1 MNDYKQPEI
10 ELKVFNDEVPL
21 VDNGFYTGQIVMHKQ
36 LGKGVIVGFSE
47 VTSEP
52 AIYFFDKELQRRYN
66 DRVVT
71 VDKNDVIS
79 YSQFETLHL

>member
-1 MNDYKQPEI
+1 MINFRQLEP
-10 ELKVFNDEVPL
+10 ELKVFNDEIPL
-21 VDNGFYTGQIVMHKQ
+21 IDNGFHAGQIVIHNR

-47 VTSEP
+47 ITGEP
-52 AIYFFDKELQRRYN
+52 AIYFFDKELQRRYR

-79 YSQFETLHL
+79 YSEFEMQHL

>member
-1 MNDYKQPEI
+1 MNNYKQSGLD
-10 ELKVFNDEVPL
+10 LKVFNDEIPL
-21 VDNGFYTGQIVMHKQ
+21 IDSGFYAGQIVTHKR

-52 AIYFFDKELQRRYN
+52 AIYFFDKELQRRYH

-71 VDKNDVIS
+71 VDKNDIIS
-79 YSQFETLHL
+79 YSEFEMLHL